1 MTLNRKQ
8 RRQLDKNGYDGNKI
22 SDIISAADS
31 IKYIQEGEKVKLDV
45 KKITGREDWQKLTER
60 YRSFV
65 MSNVNTIFTVQYE
78 EKYGDKP
85 SLVTFVEDNTW
96 LWWTGDLI
104 VLKDVK

>member
-1 MTLNRKQ
+1 MNRKQ
-8 RRQLDKNGYDGNKI
+8 RRQLDKQGFDGDKI
-22 SDIISAADS
+22 SAVLGVAEN

-45 KKITGREDWQKLTER
+45 KKITSREDWSRLTER

-65 MSNVNTIFTVQYE
+65 MSNANTVFTVKYE

-85 SLVTFVEDNTW
+85 SLVTFAEDTMW